1 MAGAAARDHRYDVV
15 VLGTGAAGLTA
26 AVRAA
31 ADGARVGLFERAE
44 EVGGTSAWSGGVA
57 WLPNNRHEAEAG
69 FADSR
74 DEVLTYLESLSHGLI
89 ERPMIEAFA
98 DTAPEVVDW
107 LEANT
112 LGLYAAGNAMGSI
125 MGMTYGGHG
134 GTLGPDLVFGYLAG
148 RHAAARAAAGGHSG
162 DGR

>member
-15 VLGTGAAGLTA
+15 VLGTGATGLTA

-44 EVGGTSAWSGGVA
+44 EVGGT
-57 WLPNNRHEAEAG
+57 
-69 FADSR
+69 
-74 DEVLTYLESLSHGLI
+74 
-89 ERPMIEAFA
+89 
-98 DTAPEVVDW
+98 
-107 LEANT
+107 
-112 LGLYAAGNAMGSI
+112 
-125 MGMTYGGHG
+125 
-134 GTLGPDLVFGYLAG
+134 LGPGLVFGYLAG